1 MKIGVFG
8 LGYVGLTTA
17 VCLAKDGHEV
27 VGIDINEQ
35 KVNDVNC
42 GRSPIGEPGL
52 EGLLSVAIARGA
64 LKCSTRAI
72 DGVKACDMAIV
83 CVGTPSLSDG
93 SHNMSFIAE
102 VSRQIATAIEP
113 RHLQQLTVVYRSTVR
128 PGTIDKLIRPIF
140 DSTLKNWTR
149 AIELV
154 YNPEFLRESTAV
166 EDFFNPP
173 RIVMG
178 TENGAPSERMD
189 QLYAKLVAPRF
200 YTGYREA
207 EFTKFADN
215 TFHALKVTY
224 ANELGRICRYLDVDM
239 KEMHKIFVADTKLNI
254 SANYLRPGGA
264 FGGSC
269 LPKDVRALQHIANE
283 VGANSHVIDA
293 IIRSNESHKTY
304 LFQLCTRNLK
314 AGAKVLLVGLAF
326 KANSDDLRE
335 SPNVNLARRL
345 ILGGFKLSVYDPC
358 IDVDHLMGQNL
369 GYVYSHL
376 PPISE
381 LLVSRELA
389 ESVHYDLVIDTNGLC
404 RMLNLA
410 STNVVDVGTL
420 R

>member
-1 MKIGVFG
+1 
-8 LGYVGLTTA
+8 
-17 VCLAKDGHEV
+17 
-27 VGIDINEQ
+27 
-35 KVNDVNC
+35 
-42 GRSPIGEPGL
+42 
-52 EGLLSVAIARGA
+52 
-64 LKCSTRAI
+64 
-72 DGVKACDMAIV
+72 
-83 CVGTPSLSDG
+83 
-93 SHNMSFIAE
+93 
-102 VSRQIATAIEP
+102 
-113 RHLQQLTVVYRSTVR
+113 
-128 PGTIDKLIRPIF
+128 
-140 DSTLKNWTR
+140 
-149 AIELV
+149 
-154 YNPEFLRESTAV
+154 
-166 EDFFNPP
+166 
-173 RIVMG
+173 
-178 TENGAPSERMD
+178 
-189 QLYAKLVAPRF
+189 
-200 YTGYREA
+200 
-207 EFTKFADN
+207 
-215 TFHALKVTY
+215 
-224 ANELGRICRYLDVDM
+224 
-239 KEMHKIFVADTKLNI
+239 
-254 SANYLRPGGA
+254 
-264 FGGSC
+264 
-269 LPKDVRALQHIANE
+269 
-283 VGANSHVIDA
+283 VIDA